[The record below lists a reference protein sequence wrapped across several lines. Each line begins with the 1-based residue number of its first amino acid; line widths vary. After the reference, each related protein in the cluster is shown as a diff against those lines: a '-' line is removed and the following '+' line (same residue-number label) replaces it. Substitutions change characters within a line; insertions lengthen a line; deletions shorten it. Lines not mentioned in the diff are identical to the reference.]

1 MAWLTGRGRYS
12 ESVTSG
18 SPHTSPGLRGFIRS
32 LGHSPGLGRLL
43 AVRLTSQITDGVFQA
58 ALFASILFNPERHA
72 DPLAVAGGL
81 AVLLLPY
88 SLIGP
93 FAGALL
99 DHWDRRNV
107 LMFANVLRAGLI
119 SLVAL
124 AIATGASDTVVLF
137 GALAVTGASRFVAS
151 GLSASLPH
159 VAHRDVI
166 VATNALFTTLGAGML
181 AVGAGIAAVLRII
194 FGPDNS
200 GSAFT
205 TLGGVVIALIAA
217 TLAHGFGRL
226 QLGPDEP
233 DDPGRSAVHAIT
245 VGLLH
250 GVRAVAHSRTVAA
263 ALSAIGAHR
272 LVFGI
277 NTLMLLVLSKQAGVG
292 DGLAGVSVVAGF
304 TAGGAFLAAV
314 VTPYSVER
322 YGRRPTLIA
331 AMLVGAV
338 AEASLLTFHPVVFCI
353 GAFVLG
359 LIGQVAKL
367 CGDVAMQVDI
377 GDMVRGQVFSVQDAV
392 FNIAYVGAVTIAA
405 VAIPDDGRSA
415 GMLVLGV
422 VLYLIGAVVV
432 RLVHTPPHHGP
443 LAIADHPIQPT
454 GHHS

>member
-1 MAWLTGRGRYS
+1 M
-12 ESVTSG
+12 SG
-18 SPHTSPGLRGFIRS
+18 SPHGTPGLRGFIHS

-58 ALFASILFNPERHA
+58 ALFGAILFNPERHA
-72 DPLAVAGGL
+72 DPLAIAGGL

-88 SLIGP
+88 SVIGP

-107 LMFANVLRAGLI
+107 LMYANVIRGALI
-119 SLVAL
+119 ALVAL
-124 AIATGASDTVVLF
+124 CIATGTTDTVVLI

-181 AVGAGIAAVLRII
+181 AVGAGIAAMLRAL

-200 GSAFT
+200 GSALT
-205 TLGGVVIALIAA
+205 TLGGVAIALVAA
-217 TLAHGFGRL
+217 TVAHGFGRL

-233 DDPGRSAVHAIT
+233 DDPGRSAFHAVT

-250 GVRAVAHSRTVAA
+250 GARAVGHSRTVSA

-272 LVFGI
+272 LVFGM
-277 NTLMLLVLSKQAGVG
+277 NTLMLLVLSKHAGLG
-292 DGLAGVSVVAGF
+292 DGLAGVTVVAGF

-322 YGRRPTLIA
+322 FGRRITLVTA
-331 AMLVGAV
+331 LLVGAV
-338 AEASLLTFHPVVFCI
+338 AELSLLTFNAVVFCI

-377 GDMVRGQVFSVQDAV
+377 GDAVRGQVFSVQDAV
-392 FNIAYVGAVTIAA
+392 FNIAYVGAVALAA
-405 VAIPDDGRSA
+405 FAIPENGRSIA
-415 GMLVLGV
+415 LVVLGTV
-422 VLYLIGAVVV
+422 VYLIGAVVV
-432 RLVHTPPHHGP
+432 RLLHTPHHP
-443 LAIADHPIQPT
+443 R
-454 GHHS
+454 HHTVNDDRIEANGRQS